1 MTHTHAGRARFLLLM
16 AGYETTASFI
26 PNGLLALIQHP
37 DQLAAVRAN
46 PSLIPSAV
54 EEMLRYDPTA
64 TASLLR

>member
-1 MTHTHAGRARFLLLM
+1 M